1 MNLQAITLAL
11 ATVAVAQTPPAAP
24 QPAAPQPAAPKTP
37 SLPTTAAQVLERA
50 LAGVERQFVP
60 AAEAMPEDKFGYV
73 PVGGEFAGVKTYAQ
87 QVKHIAAV
95 NFALGAALLGEKS
108 SVDAKDIEMGPA
120 LVVSKAEIMKYLKES
135 FAYARKGVASVKD
148 AELIA
153 PIPSPFGPNQT
164 TRLNL
169 VSILNSHGMDHYGQ
183 MVVYLRHNG
192 IVPPASRR

>member
-1 MNLQAITLAL
+1 MKTALCFALISALAL
-11 ATVAVAQTPPAAP
+11 AQAPPAAP
-24 QPAAPQPAAPKTP
+24 APAAAPAPKAP
-37 SLPTTAAQVLERA
+37 PALPTSAAQVLERA

-60 AAEAMPEDKFGYV
+60 AAEAMPEDKYGFV
-73 PVGGEFAGVKTYAQ
+73 PAGGAFTGVKTFAQ

-95 NFALGAALLGEKS
+95 NFALGAALQGEKS

-120 LVVSKAEIMKYLKES
+120 AVQTKADILKYLKES
-135 FAYARKGVASVKD
+135 FAYARKAVGSIRD

-169 VSILNSHGMDHYGQ
+169 ASILNSHGMDHYGQ

>member
-1 MNLQAITLAL
+1 MKTALIFSLLAALPALSQAA
-11 ATVAVAQTPPAAP
+11 PKPSPAAP
-24 QPAAPQPAAPKTP
+24 ALPA
-37 SLPTTAAQVLERA
+37 TAAQVLERS

-60 AAEAMPEDKFGYV
+60 AAEAMPEAAYGYV
-73 PVGGEFAGVKTYAQ
+73 PTGGEFKDVKTYAQ

-95 NFALGAALLGEKS
+95 NFSLGAALLGEKS
-108 SVDAKDIEMGPA
+108 SVDAKDIEMGPEA
-120 LVVSKAEIMKYLKES
+120 VKSKDEIMKFLKES
-135 FAYARKGVASVKD
+135 FAYARKAVGSIRD

-153 PIPSPFGPNQT
+153 PMASPFGPNKT

-169 VSILNSHGMDHYGQ
+169 AMILSSHGMDHYGQ